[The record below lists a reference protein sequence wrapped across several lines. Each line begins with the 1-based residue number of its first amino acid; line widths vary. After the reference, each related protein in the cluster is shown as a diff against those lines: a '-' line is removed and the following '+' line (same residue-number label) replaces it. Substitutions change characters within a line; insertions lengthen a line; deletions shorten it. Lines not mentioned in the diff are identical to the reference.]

1 MKALRL
7 TAALLA
13 SASLVSGPLTPTASA
28 AGLFSSLPVSGSP
41 SFCASWIGSPTGQTG
56 TTGTGGGT
64 GSGAVCA
71 QTEPAN
77 PSWLTGSELV
87 PADIPANS
95 ATGQGP
101 QTEVI
106 PAAAL
111 GNPINRLIG
120 GDFTTNLWQRG
131 TTPISGVSPT
141 TYYYGPD
148 GWLAESASN
157 VMTVSRNPSSGVLA
171 SSAADYL
178 GNGIGAWMRVA
189 RPSGTPSG
197 SSCVGQVLDQKASQA
212 FVGNNALLTFWGYAP
227 TTFTASGYNIS
238 VTVSYNT
245 AADSATAGTNS
256 ATFGLSI
263 SAQASGIAN
272 YTAATAGTLP
282 GTTGTLAS
290 GVETIALSTTPTRY
304 GVYAPIPA
312 YTGSTQVTSVGVSF
326 CATPTGTNTVATDY
340 FELTGVQL
348 EARPGTSV
356 AGAQFISPAGV
367 ASGVLSPAP
376 FQLITPSDEW
386 RREYAR
392 FYLLAESG
400 TSGLVQAGG
409 GNYFSS
415 ATVCSIPFFLPIPMR
430 VAPTLAAAANIGSY
444 TAPAATTFKIIPQAA
459 GVVLST
465 PFAAMA
471 AGGSPAQAT
480 VNFTTA
486 SQTQY
491 FQCQL
496 SSVAGGGAIGF
507 VAEP

>member
-1 MKALRL
+1 MKAMRL
-7 TAALLA
+7 SAALLA
-13 SASLVSGPLTPTASA
+13 SASLVSGPMTPTAHA
-28 AGLFSSLPVSGSP
+28 AGTFSTLPVAGSP

-56 TTGTGGGT
+56 ATGTGGGT
-64 GSGAVCA
+64 GAGAVCA
-71 QTEPAN
+71 QTTPAN
-77 PSWLTGSELV
+77 PSWPTGSELI
-87 PADIPANS
+87 PADVPANS
-95 ATGQGP
+95 ATGANP

-197 SSCVGQVLDQKASQA
+197 TSCVGQVLDQQASLP
-212 FVGNNALLTFWGYAP
+212 FIGNNAILTFWGYAP
-227 TTFTASGYNIS
+227 TTFTASNYNIS
-238 VTVSYNT
+238 VTISYNT

-256 ATFGLSI
+256 ATFGLSM

-272 YTAATAGTLP
+272 YTAATQGTLP
-282 GTTGTLAS
+282 GTSGTLAS
-290 GVETIALSTTPTRY
+290 GSETIALSTTPTRY
-304 GVYAPIPA
+304 GVYAGIPA
-312 YTGSTQVTSVGVSF
+312 YTGSSQVTSVGVSF
-326 CATPTGTNTVATDY
+326 CATPTGTNTVTTDY

-348 EARPGTSV
+348 EARPDPTI
-356 AGAQFISPAGV
+356 GAQFTSPTGAQFGV
-367 ASGVLSPAP
+367 VTPAP

-392 FYLLAESG
+392 FE
-400 TSGLVQAGG
+400 
-409 GNYFSS
+409 
-415 ATVCSIPFFLPIPMR
+415 ATHPPIQ
-430 VAPTLAAAANIGSY
+430 V
-444 TAPAATTFKIIPQAA
+444 
-459 GVVLST
+459 
-465 PFAAMA
+465 
-471 AGGSPAQAT
+471 
-480 VNFTTA
+480 
-486 SQTQY
+486 
-491 FQCQL
+491 
-496 SSVAGGGAIGF
+496 
-507 VAEP
+507 